1 MAADG
6 IGYAEIARRLNE
18 EGIPSRVVYHKMIGD
33 TYGDRQPHVKV
44 KRWCASSVR
53 GIITDEVYLGTLLWN
68 RAKCGMDTDKKVV
81 KQPREKWIVVEGHHE
96 ALVSQSVFEK
106 ANEGV
111 RAVDKVRKEMKKRE
125 SIFFCG
131 HCGKA
136 LQLRSR
142 AAGRYFC
149 GGRTQE
155 RENDCQKVTARR
167 DELEGA
173 VLCQVR
179 KMADM
184 LTSER
189 DICRTARKGD
199 RAVALEKAVAES
211 VKEMAQWKRRKMRL
225 YERYKS
231 GEISREDYVERVE
244 TGKVWIE
251 ELERSRREAQAELE
265 CMREA
270 AGSEEVADEELAG
283 LSVLEVFDRER
294 LKVLIEKV
302 VVYEEDVMEI
312 VWKVRSP
319 FKAEYSV

>member
-1 MAADG
+1 
-6 IGYAEIARRLNE
+6 
-18 EGIPSRVVYHKMIGD
+18 
-33 TYGDRQPHVKV
+33 
-44 KRWCASSVR
+44 
-53 GIITDEVYLGTLLWN
+53 
-68 RAKCGMDTDKKVV
+68 
-81 KQPREKWIVVEGHHE
+81 
-96 ALVSQSVFEK
+96 
-106 ANEGV
+106 
-111 RAVDKVRKEMKKRE
+111 
-125 SIFFCG
+125 
-131 HCGKA
+131 
-136 LQLRSR
+136 
-142 AAGRYFC
+142 
-149 GGRTQE
+149 
-155 RENDCQKVTARR
+155 
-167 DELEGA
+167 
-173 VLCQVR
+173 
-179 KMADM
+179 MADV

-265 CMREA
+265 CMREV
-270 AGSEEVADEELAG
+270 AGSEEVAG
-283 LSVLEVFDRER
+283 LSVLEIFDRER

-319 FKAEYSV
+319 FKAEYFV